1 VSARVA
7 LAGIHYLLRPPKIIS
22 KTCEFS
28 GMEVEVVYHFVLVDD
43 TDLRVIRKR
52 CRETTVRRTTQSA
65 VDINRLA
72 RVYELLVTETLIL
85 GANI

>member
-1 VSARVA
+1 
-7 LAGIHYLLRPPKIIS
+7 
-22 KTCEFS
+22 
-28 GMEVEVVYHFVLVDD
+28 MEVEVVYHFVLVDD